1 VTWLRICERGEK
13 IISIEAL
20 IRIARAVKTPIRDFF
35 NGVLNFVSIKQIPS
49 TIVRYF
55 TIVKCV
61 VNIFLLYSL
70 WVKRKAQAI
79 CVKALVLLKEE
90 RERRKLSKYFV
101 AQESGLSPQMI
112 GYVESGDRNPTL
124 ETVLRMAEAIGVNFE
139 DVIKQARKEIGKSG
153 K

>member
-1 VTWLRICERGEK
+1 M
-13 IISIEAL
+13 
-20 IRIARAVKTPIRDFF
+20 
-35 NGVLNFVSIKQIPS
+35 
-49 TIVRYF
+49 
-55 TIVKCV
+55 KCV
-61 VNIFLLYSL
+61 VNTFLLYSL

-79 CVKALVLLKEE
+79 CVKAIALLKEE

-124 ETVLRMAEAIGVNFE
+124 ETVLRMAEAMNVNFE
-139 DVIKQARKEIGKSG
+139 DVIKRARREVSKSG

>member
-1 VTWLRICERGEK
+1 
-13 IISIEAL
+13 
-20 IRIARAVKTPIRDFF
+20 
-35 NGVLNFVSIKQIPS
+35 
-49 TIVRYF
+49 
-55 TIVKCV
+55 VKCV
-61 VNIFLLYSL
+61 VNTFLLYSL

-79 CVKALVLLKEE
+79 CVKAIALLKEE

-124 ETVLRMAEAIGVNFE
+124 ETVLRMAEAMNVNFE
-139 DVIKQARKEIGKSG
+139 DVIKRARREVSKSG